1 LTPTAAAD
9 GAPAVRA
16 GIGLERAA
24 MVYARLALGTA
35 FLSAVAGRF
44 GIWDRSLDWAHFERF
59 MHRTAEV
66 NAFMP
71 PFTIPFLAWAATAAE
86 ISCGVAVIIGVQ
98 LRWVALASAV
108 LLGLFA
114 VAMTVS
120 LGVKPPLDSS
130 VFSASA
136 GALLLAL
143 RARPRQIGRP

>member
-1 LTPTAAAD
+1 MKAD
-9 GAPAVRA
+9 TMADDSKRVGAT
-16 GIGLERAA
+16 GFERAA
-24 MVYARLALGTA
+24 MLYARVALGTA

-44 GIWDRSLDWAHFERF
+44 GIWDRSIDWAHFEQFIR
-59 MHRTAEV
+59 RTAEV

-71 PFTIPFLAWAATAAE
+71 AVTIPFLAWAATAAE
-86 ISCGVAVIIGVQ
+86 ISCGVALIVGFQ
-98 LRWVALASAV
+98 LRWTALASAV

-120 LGVKPPLDSS
+120 TGVKPPLDYS

-143 RARPRQIGRP
+143 RANRNANC

>member
-1 LTPTAAAD
+1 MRPVAAAD
-9 GAPAVRA
+9 AAPAPTAVVR
-16 GIGLERAA
+16 LERAA
-24 MVYARLALGTA
+24 MVYARLALGIA

-44 GIWDRSLDWAHFERF
+44 GIWDGTLDWTHFERF

-71 PFTIPFLAWAATAAE
+71 AFTIPFLAWAATAAE
-86 ISCGVAVIIGVQ
+86 ISCGVALIIGVQ
-98 LRWVALASAV
+98 LQRVALASAV

-114 VAMTVS
+114 LAMTAS
-120 LGVKPPLDSS
+120 LGVKPPLDYS

-143 RARPRQIGRP
+143 RARPQ